1 MRNDVVSLLKAL
13 GVTVPDSD
21 PLIDF
26 IINTVTER
34 IKNETNQAA
43 IPEGLHFMAV
53 EMAVGQYLKW
63 KKDCG
68 QLEGFDLEAAV
79 KSIQEGDTNITFAV
93 GEGSGTPEQRLDN
106 LILYLMNGRT
116 NEFKRYRRLVW

>member
-1 MRNDVVSLLKAL
+1 MRDKVISLLKAL
-13 GVTVPDSD
+13 GVTVPDTD

-26 IINTVTER
+26 IINSVTER

-43 IPEGLHFMAV
+43 TPEGLEFMAV
-53 EMAVGQYLKW
+53 EMVVGQYLKW

-68 QLEGFDLEAAV
+68 QLEGFDLDAAV

-93 GEGSGTPEQRLDN
+93 GEGSATPEQRLNN
-106 LILYLMNGRT
+106 LIEYLTNGRT
-116 NEFKRYRRLVW
+116 REFIRYRRLVW